1 MARTIYLVDDSRTIR
16 LMMRTILTHKG
27 YGIKEFVNG
36 EEALAACQVAMP
48 DLILLDI
55 LLPGM
60 DGYEVCRQL
69 RAFSTVPIVML
80 TTRAEPA
87 ERARGAQAGASDYIV
102 KPFDTDDLLQRVQDA
117 LSNPAPRLS

>member
-16 LMMRTILTHKG
+16 LMMRTILAHEG
-27 YGIKEFVNG
+27 YLIKEFVNG
-36 EEALAACQVAMP
+36 EEALAACQVATP

-60 DGYEVCRQL
+60 DGYEVCRHL

-80 TTRAEPA
+80 TTRAEPG
-87 ERARGAQAGASDYIV
+87 ERALGALAGASDYII
-102 KPFDTDDLLQRVQDA
+102 KPFDTDDLLRRVQDA
-117 LSNPAPRLS
+117 MTNPAPRPS